1 MWLNDEFKC
10 VAFLFGCYFSQ
21 VLRHFRNGLVD
32 LMTDFFEV
40 CYFYAN
46 FWLFLYFGV
55 IVFDDYTDFYMDSVI
70 VFVISLI
77 FLRKF
82 SKFVVKFLRKFS
94 KFAENSADF
103 PFIANVFTE
112 NS

>member
-1 MWLNDEFKC
+1 MFQCDLMTNLVKC

-55 IVFDDYTDFYMDSVI
+55 IVFDDYTDFYMGSVI
-70 VFVISLI
+70 VFVIFLI
-77 FLRKF
+77 
-82 SKFVVKFLRKFS
+82 FLRKFS
-94 KFAENSADF
+94 KFAENSAGI

-112 NS
+112 IY